1 MVIFAVTFA
10 FEVSVTTRHGLRYT
24 SEYRVW
30 WNIKERCNNP
40 NNERY
45 ASYQGR
51 LCATWQDP
59 VTFCTA
65 VGKRPT
71 RKHTLDRIDVN
82 KGYEPGNVRWA
93 TRKIQDRN
101 KTTNRQIT
109 YRGRTR
115 TLVDWCER
123 LDRNY
128 RRVRGRLDA
137 GWDETR
143 AISTPTSARYV
154 GTA

>member
-1 MVIFAVTFA
+1 M
-10 FEVSVTTRHGLRYT
+10 TTRQRHGLRYT

-40 NNERY
+40 NNPRY
-45 ASYQGR
+45 ASYQGK
-51 LCATWQDP
+51 LADAWQDP
-59 VTFCTA
+59 VVFCAA

-71 RKHTLDRIDVN
+71 KKHTLDRIEVT

-93 TRKIQDRN
+93 TRKTQDRN
-101 KTTNRQIT
+101 KTTNYQIT

-115 TLVDWCER
+115 PMVEWCER
-123 LDRNY
+123 LNRNY
-128 RRVRGRLDA
+128 RLVRDRIKR
-137 GWDETR
+137 GWSAVK
-143 AISTPTSARYV
+143 AIRTPTPSAFV